1 MIREVYTPSK
11 RQLTITVPDTMVGKP
26 VEITIREKPIKTR
39 RSKKK
44 TVAELKAE
52 LEGLT
57 VNMEGYRFDRDEAN
71 DYD

>member
-1 MIREVYTPSK
+1 
-11 RQLTITVPDTMVGKP
+11 MVGKP

>member
-11 RQLTITVPDTMVGKP
+11 RQLTITVPDTMIGKP
-26 VEITIREKPIKTR
+26 VEITIREKPVKAR

-44 TVAELKAE
+44 TMAELKAE